1 MQRFLAPVDLLELH
15 SDGFPVVCDDDFLC
29 LSIVTGPLT
38 FTVTILEGRERYN
51 DHRGLPD
58 LGNELDPEPST
69 SETGIDISLEVQYP
83 PQVLENA
90 QIPVSLRVNTSL
102 ICEMYS

>member
-1 MQRFLAPVDLLELH
+1 M
-15 SDGFPVVCDDDFLC
+15 CDDDFLC
-29 LSIVTGPLT
+29 LSIVAGPLT

-69 SETGIDISLEVQYP
+69 SETGIDISLEVP
-83 PQVLENA
+83 
-90 QIPVSLRVNTSL
+90 
-102 ICEMYS
+102 